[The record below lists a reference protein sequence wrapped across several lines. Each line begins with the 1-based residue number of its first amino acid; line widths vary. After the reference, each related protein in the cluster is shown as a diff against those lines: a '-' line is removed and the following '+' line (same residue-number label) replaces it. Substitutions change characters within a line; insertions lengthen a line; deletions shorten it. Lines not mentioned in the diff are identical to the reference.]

1 MAQQKRFQDLNLAD
15 AYLFAAALE
24 DAETCRLTL
33 EILLGRK
40 VSHVTV
46 HAEYSVL
53 FSKDYRSIRLDI
65 YAKDDECRD
74 YNVEMQGE
82 NEGNL
87 PKRSRYHQA
96 QMDVMS
102 LPPGSDFNELKP
114 NYVVFICR
122 FDPFGKGLF
131 RYSFTNRCAET
142 DLELGDGTIKIF
154 LNTKGKNTANVPN
167 ELVHF
172 LEYVENSTAECAAKQ
187 NDDRIRYIHKRVTAV
202 KESREWERKYM
213 TFGEL
218 LDKEHKKG
226 LQEGRHEGRKSGIL
240 LAQKMLEAGESDKIP
255 MLSDDNF
262 FEEMCRKYGIM
273 SEDD

>member
-1 MAQQKRFQDLNLAD
+1 MCHETGEPMAQQKRFQDLNLAD

-24 DAETCRLTL
+24 DSETCRLTL

-46 HAEYSVL
+46 HTEYAVL
-53 FSKDYRSIRLDI
+53 FSKDYRSIRLDV
-65 YAKDDECRD
+65 YAKDDECGG

-82 NEGNL
+82 NERNH
-87 PKRSRYHQA
+87 PKHSRYHQA

-102 LPPGSDFNELKP
+102 LSPGSDFNELKP

-131 RYSFTNRCAET
+131 RYTFSNRCAET
-142 DLELGDGTIKIF
+142 DLELGDGTVKIF
-154 LNTKGKNTANVPN
+154 LNTKGTNTADIPK

-172 LEYVENSTAECAAKQ
+172 LEYVENSTAECADKQ
-187 NDDRIRYIHKRVTAV
+187 DDDRIRHIHRRVTVV
-202 KESREWERKYM
+202 KESQKWERKYM

-226 LQEGRHEGRKSGIL
+226 RQIGIL
-240 LAQKMLEAGESDKIP
+240 LTQKMLEAGETDKIS
-255 MLSDDNF
+255 MLSDETF
-262 FEEMCRKYGIM
+262 FEQMCHKYGIL
-273 SEDD
+273 SESN